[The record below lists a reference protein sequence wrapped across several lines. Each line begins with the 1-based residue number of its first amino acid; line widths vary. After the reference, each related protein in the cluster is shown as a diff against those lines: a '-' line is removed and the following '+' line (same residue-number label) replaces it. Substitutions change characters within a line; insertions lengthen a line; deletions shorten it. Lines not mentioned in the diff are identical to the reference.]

1 MTKKDKE
8 EALEK
13 LHREIENLD
22 LPLKTAATRLVP
34 GEGNPNADV
43 AFVGEAPGAEED
55 KQGRPFVG
63 AAGKFLNQ
71 LIEGIG
77 WKREDVYIANL
88 IKHRPPNNR
97 DPLPVEIEAYT
108 PWLDKQLEIIKP
120 KLIVTLGRYSMAYFL
135 GEGLSITK
143 IHGQPK
149 RVTRASLPAG
159 RQVVMPMYHP
169 AAALYRGDLR
179 PVLVADFKKIPK
191 VLEMIK
197 AGKVEESEKEKQP
210 VDTKV
215 SENQRSLL

>member
-1 MTKKDKE
+1 MTRKEKE
-8 EALEK
+8 EALDK
-13 LHREIENLD
+13 LHKQIEKAD
-22 LPLKTAATRLVP
+22 LPLKTAASRLVP

-43 AFVGEAPGAEED
+43 VFVGEAPGVEED

-71 LIEGIG
+71 LIESIG

-97 DPLPVEIEAYT
+97 DPLPIEIEAYT
-108 PWLDKQLEIIKP
+108 PWLDKQLDIIKP

-135 GEGLSITK
+135 GEGMSITK
-143 IHGQPK
+143 VHGQPK
-149 RVTRASLPAG
+149 RKGG
-159 RQVVMPMYHP
+159 RVVMPMYHP

-179 PVLVADFKKIPK
+179 PVLAAEFKKIPK

-197 AGKVEESEKEKQP
+197 EGKVADSDKEKQP
-210 VDTKV
+210 VGVTAAP
-215 SENQRSLL
+215 EQQRSLL

>member
-1 MTKKDKE
+1 MNKQ
-8 EALEK
+8 EK
-13 LHREIENLD
+13 LDKLYKEIERAD
-22 LPLKTAATRLVP
+22 LPLKSAATRLVP

-43 AFVGEAPGAEED
+43 VFVGEAPGAEED

-88 IKHRPPNNR
+88 IKHRPPSNR

-108 PWLDKQLEIIKP
+108 PWLDKQIDIIQP

-149 RVTRASLPAG
+149 RKAG
-159 RQVVMPMYHP
+159 RVVMPMYHP

-179 PVLVADFKKIPK
+179 PVLAADFKKIPK
-191 VLEMIK
+191 VLEMVQ
-197 AGKVEESEKEKQP
+197 AGKTELISTEKVSVETKAPEKQ
-210 VDTKV
+210 K
-215 SENQRSLL
+215 SLL

>member
-1 MTKKDKE
+1 MTNDEARMTKKEKQE
-8 EALEK
+8 SLEK
-13 LHREIENLD
+13 LHKAIEKLD
-22 LPLKTAATRLVP
+22 LPLKSAATQLVP
-34 GEGNPNADV
+34 GEGNPDADV
-43 AFVGEAPGAEED
+43 VFVGEAPGAEED

-97 DPLPVEIEAYT
+97 DPLPVEIAAYT

-135 GEGLSITK
+135 QGTFSITQ

-149 RVTRASLPAG
+149 RKNG
-159 RQVVMPMYHP
+159 RVIMPMYHP

-179 PVLVADFKKIPK
+179 PVLAADFKKIPK
-191 VLEMIK
+191 VLEMVK
-197 AGKVEESEKEKQP
+197 QGKVKEEKQEKQP
-210 VDTKV
+210 VGAKATETQK
-215 SENQRSLL
+215 SLL

>member
-1 MTKKDKE
+1 MTRKEKE
-8 EALEK
+8 EALDK
-13 LHREIENLD
+13 LHKQIEKAD
-22 LPLKTAATRLVP
+22 LPLKTAASRLVP

-43 AFVGEAPGAEED
+43 VFVGEAPGVEED

-71 LIEGIG
+71 LIESIG

-97 DPLPVEIEAYT
+97 DPLPIEIEAYT
-108 PWLDKQLEIIKP
+108 PWLDKQLDIIKP

-143 IHGQPK
+143 VHGQPK
-149 RVTRASLPAG
+149 RKGG
-159 RQVVMPMYHP
+159 RVVMPMYHP

-179 PVLVADFKKIPK
+179 PVLAAEFKKIPK

-197 AGKVEESEKEKQP
+197 EGKVADSDKEKQP
-210 VDTKV
+210 VGVTAAP
-215 SENQRSLL
+215 EQQRSLL